1 VALIYKFLKVIE
13 QYLIFRQESLVDVLN
28 FIVRYDDDAILR
40 VIKNTLE
47 QVLSVNAI
55 SYDSL
60 ELFDPVSVNINIK
73 HQKDSQNYHVEK
85 MFFVALHRLMLIESL
100 LVEKNHYLKVLKD
113 GHSRKI
119 VILSNDQDQCCD
131 GNGHHD

>member
-13 QYLIFRQESLVDVLN
+13 QYLVFRQESLVDVLN

-60 ELFDPVSVNINIK
+60 ELFDPVSVN
-73 HQKDSQNYHVEK
+73 V
-85 MFFVALHRLMLIESL
+85 
-100 LVEKNHYLKVLKD
+100 
-113 GHSRKI
+113 
-119 VILSNDQDQCCD
+119 
-131 GNGHHD
+131 